1 MISDNSADKLVER
14 AAELVAAAK
23 RAGADE
29 VDAVVM
35 RARSVSVSVRLG
47 KVEGTESSESDDF
60 ALRVFVGRRIASVSA
75 NAGADPHRL
84 AERAV
89 AMARVAPEDPYER
102 LADPSLLVKS
112 PRDLDLFDATEIDT
126 ARLTEDALAMEAAAL
141 AVSGV
146 TNSGGAGASRSLG
159 GMVLVTST
167 GFSGH
172 YAATRFGRSVS
183 AIAGEGTGM
192 ERDYDFSSRLHFADL
207 DAPEAIG

>member
-75 NAGADPHRL
+75 NAGATR
-84 AERAV
+84 
-89 AMARVAPEDPYER
+89 
-102 LADPSLLVKS
+102 
-112 PRDLDLFDATEIDT
+112 T
-126 ARLTEDALAMEAAAL
+126 ALPNVWWPWRGWRRKILMNDWPI
-141 AVSGV
+141 
-146 TNSGGAGASRSLG
+146 R
-159 GMVLVTST
+159 
-167 GFSGH
+167 
-172 YAATRFGRSVS
+172 RFW
-183 AIAGEGTGM
+183 
-192 ERDYDFSSRLHFADL
+192 
-207 DAPEAIG
+207 